1 MHIKEINTLSMMQLG
16 LEIERSLVNFAKND
30 SKASLMLTGGSS
42 ARIFYEKYLRAV
54 FERIDLTKIDI
65 FMTDERCVSKDD
77 ENSNYKL
84 ITDSLFLEG
93 DCQTINLHGFGV
105 DETMPS
111 SAVEE
116 YSNLLPDALDILL
129 LSMGEDG
136 HFASI
141 FPGSDSV
148 FENEKKVIYTRGPK
162 FPEDRITITP
172 KIVRRAKKV
181 YVMAL
186 GNKKYLKIKDIFLD
200 PADIKSFPARLL
212 LGSTWVT
219 TCN

>member
-1 MHIKEINTLSMMQLG
+1 
-16 LEIERSLVNFAKND
+16 
-30 SKASLMLTGGSS
+30 
-42 ARIFYEKYLRAV
+42 
-54 FERIDLTKIDI
+54 
-65 FMTDERCVSKDD
+65 
-77 ENSNYKL
+77 
-84 ITDSLFLEG
+84 
-93 DCQTINLHGFGV
+93 
-105 DETMPS
+105 MPA

-148 FENEKKVIYTRGPK
+148 FENEKKVIYTRGPRYPK
-162 FPEDRITITP
+162 NRITITP
-172 KIVRRAKKV
+172 KMVSNAKKV

-186 GNKKYLKIKDIFLD
+186 GNKKYLKFKDIFLD